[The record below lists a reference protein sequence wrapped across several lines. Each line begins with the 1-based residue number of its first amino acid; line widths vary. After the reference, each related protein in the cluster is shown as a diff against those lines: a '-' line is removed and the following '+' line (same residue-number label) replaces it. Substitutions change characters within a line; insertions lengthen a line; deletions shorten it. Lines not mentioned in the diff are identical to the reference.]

1 MLVRLAQGLGKRIIV
16 GSLGLSKSSK
26 KNFYTVSYFF
36 FFIINGETVLLVG
49 LQGKGVGKG
58 IEVLG
63 GCERI
68 RPG

>member
-36 FFIINGETVLLVG
+36 FSINGETVLLVG
-49 LQGKGVGKG
+49 LEGKRVGKG

-68 RPG
+68 RLG

>member
-36 FFIINGETVLLVG
+36 FSLSTVRLSYWLVSKE
-49 LQGKGVGKG
+49 KGGVRG
-58 IEVLG
+58 
-63 GCERI
+63 
-68 RPG
+68 